1 MQPKRRKGVIEV
13 ENMTEYSNTS
23 EFDVSS
29 IPKSS
34 LKALADML
42 FAKYSNEV
50 LGIDNA
56 SEKLA
61 G

>member
-1 MQPKRRKGVIEV
+1 MRRKGVSEV
-13 ENMTEYSNTS
+13 ENMTEYSNVS

-34 LKALADML
+34 LKTLADML
-42 FAKYSNEV
+42 FDKYANEV
-50 LGIDNA
+50 LSGDNA
-56 SEKLA
+56 PKKLA

>member
-1 MQPKRRKGVIEV
+1 M